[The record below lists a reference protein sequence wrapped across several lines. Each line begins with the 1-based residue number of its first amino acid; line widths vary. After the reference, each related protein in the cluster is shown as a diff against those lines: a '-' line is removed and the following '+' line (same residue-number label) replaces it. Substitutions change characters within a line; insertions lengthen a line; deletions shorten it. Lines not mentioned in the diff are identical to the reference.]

1 MLQSLTIK
9 NLALIDSL
17 EMEFT
22 DGLNILTG
30 ETGAGKS
37 VLIGSVNLALGEKAD
52 SSVIRDGAKEA
63 LIEMVFHVEEEAVLQ
78 AIREMDL
85 SVEEDGCLILQRRI
99 LPNRSVAKVSGES
112 VTLKQLRQL
121 ASLLINIHGQNDQ
134 LSLLS
139 ASAQNALVDAVAGED
154 ATREKAAVADAF
166 RAMSD
171 IRRELDSMR
180 LDAREREREADLIR
194 YEIAEIEEA
203 ALKEGEDEELEQA
216 FRRGANALKITE
228 TLGRASSLLREDA
241 DGALAGLEQSI
252 RLLSP
257 LTQADARIGEFA
269 SGLTDAESI
278 LRDTVHEMEAYLED
292 SVFDEETLAQQEKR
306 LNLINRL
313 KEKYDS
319 AHDGIAGILSY
330 RDARETELSRLEDY
344 EAYCEGRRKEME
356 AFHRKAQEAADRLS
370 ALRKKAAAQLSGRL
384 KDALKDLN
392 FAEAKVTIEVSSD
405 PDALTAAGCDTV
417 TFLIS
422 TNPGEPLRPL
432 SKIVSGGEL
441 SRIMLGLKTVLSDE
455 NESMAMIFD
464 EIDAGISGKT
474 AWKVSSKL
482 GELAANRQ
490 VICITHL
497 PQIAA
502 MADTHYLIYKDLS
515 GERAVTRIRT
525 LTETE
530 TTEEIA
536 RLISTDDI
544 SDTAKKS
551 AGEMRAEALSEKKK
565 WT

>member
-9 NLALIDSL
+9 NLALIDTI
-17 EMEFT
+17 EMEFS

-52 SSVIRDGAKEA
+52 ASVIRDGAKEA
-63 LIEMVFHVEEEAVLQ
+63 LIEMVFGVEDPEVIRM
-78 AIREMDL
+78 IREMDL
-85 SVEEDGCLILQRRI
+85 PVEDDGQIILQRRI
-99 LPNRSVAKVSGES
+99 LPNRSIAKVSGES

-139 ASAQNALVDAVAGED
+139 ASAQTALVDAVAGE
-154 ATREKAAVADAF
+154 AAEAEKKKVSEAF

-171 IRRELDSMR
+171 IQKELDGMHQ
-180 LDAREREREADLIR
+180 DARAREREADLIR
-194 YEIAEIEEA
+194 YELAEIEEA
-203 ALKEGEDEELEQA
+203 ALKEGEDEELEKA

-228 TLGRASSLLREDA
+228 ALGRASFLLHEDA
-241 DGALAGLEQSI
+241 DGALARVEQAI

-257 LTQADARIGEFA
+257 LTQADPGMEEFT
-269 SGLTDAESI
+269 SGLSDAESI
-278 LRDTVHEMEAYLED
+278 LRDTVHEMDAYLEGD
-292 SVFDEETLAQQEKR
+292 GFDEAALAEQEQR

-319 AHDGIAGILSY
+319 AHGGIPGILSY
-330 RDARETELSRLEDY
+330 RDAREKELARLEDY
-344 EAYCEGRRKEME
+344 EAYCQGRRKEME
-356 AFHRKAQEAADRLS
+356 TLRHTALAAAGRLGDLRRKAASRLS
-370 ALRKKAAAQLSGRL
+370 GKLEHALQ
-384 KDALKDLN
+384 DLN
-392 FAEAKVTIEVSSD
+392 FAEAKVGIDVASD
-405 PDALTAAGCDTV
+405 PDTLHAGGCDTV

-422 TNPGEPLRPL
+422 TNPGESLRPL

-455 NESMAMIFD
+455 SESMAMIFD

-525 LTETE
+525 LTEKE
-530 TTEEIA
+530 STEEIA

-551 AGEMRAEALSEKKK
+551 AKEMRTEALEEKKK